1 MKHSIEFTKLLVLS
15 GLLLTLSACQSTPRV
30 TQKPEVPKT
39 APLAIDDSF
48 TQQPDITSISDSSFP
63 DGFQLVDD
71 NDDFQL
77 QQAASLFQ
85 TGSPGLAL
93 DMLDSIEDGTLT
105 TGQRT
110 RKRIMQAAILLQAGG
125 GQQAQKV
132 LQAQLESFQ
141 PQNAN
146 VFYLMRA
153 RSYLAQGDS
162 ANALKSLIT
171 RGQYLTAKPRQDNQL
186 LIWNVLTVTDSSQ
199 LTVIQQTDMTAEL
212 AGWVE
217 LATTIKASSNNTE
230 TEQLVNNW
238 RIHNLSHPAAAE
250 VLEQIS
256 RQSRPRIRRVALLLP
271 LSSAYEPAASAIRD
285 GFEIMNNDHAVNDR
299 YQLRIYDYGRDANAA
314 VLYYNQAINDGA
326 EIIIGPLGRQAIDS
340 LLSDNQIKV
349 PTLLLSPPTEQ
360 NTVQDNLFQF
370 TLSQELEAEEAA
382 QRAWLDGH
390 RRGVMLFPESAIG
403 QRMASAFAQRFTQLG
418 GEIITTESFAVA
430 ETDFSPAVRQMLDV
444 DSSEQRIAEMKKL
457 MGRKITT
464 EARRRQDIDFIFLP
478 ASNRNARL
486 IKPILDFFYAFDLP
500 VYSTSRIFSG
510 KIDPINDADL
520 DRIRFPDMPW
530 MIATNIELE
539 SLRTFLQGGWENRET
554 SYNRL
559 YGLGMDIF
567 SILPRLQL
575 MRETPVLYYQGLSG
589 NLSIDA
595 DGIIHRQMLWA
606 RFKKGIP
613 GLLDNQLTYQGRF
626 SEKKPQGLPA
636 ITPSTRQ

>member
-1 MKHSIEFTKLLVLS
+1 MKHSNELIKLLTVS
-15 GLLLTLSACQSTPRV
+15 GLLLILSACQSTPTV
-30 TQKPEVPKT
+30 TQKPSIPAPSKT
-39 APLAIDDSF
+39 VDKTYS
-48 TQQPDITSISDSSFP
+48 QPDVLPVTATTLP
-63 DGFQLVDD
+63 DGFQLTDA

-77 QQAASLFQ
+77 RQAASLFQ

-93 DMLDSIEDGTLT
+93 DMLDSIENGSLT
-105 TGQRT
+105 PDQRT

-125 GQQAQKV
+125 SLQAQKV
-132 LQAQLESFQ
+132 LHARLESFQ

-153 RSYLAQGDS
+153 RSFMARGDS
-162 ANALKSLIT
+162 ANALKSLIA
-171 RGQYLTAKPRQDNQL
+171 RGQYLTVKARQDNQL
-186 LIWNVLTVTDSSQ
+186 LIWNVLMISDSPQ
-199 LTVIQQTDMTAEL
+199 LSAIQQTDMTAEL
-212 AGWVE
+212 AGWIE
-217 LATTIKASSNNTE
+217 LAAVIKASSNDTE

-238 RIHNLSHPAAAE
+238 RINNFSHPAAPE

-256 RQSRPRIRRVALLLP
+256 RPSKSRIRRVAFLLP
-271 LSSAYEPAASAIRD
+271 LSSAYEPAANAIRD
-285 GFEIMNNDHAVNDR
+285 GFEIMNNDHAASDR

-326 EIIIGPLGRQAIDS
+326 DIVIGPLGRQAIDS
-340 LLSDNQIKV
+340 LLYENQIKV

-360 NTVQDNLFQF
+360 NTVQNNLFQF

-382 QRAWLDGH
+382 QRAWLDGN
-390 RRGVMLFPESAIG
+390 RRGVMLFPETAIG
-403 QRMASAFAQRFTQLG
+403 QRMANAFAARFIHLG
-418 GEIITTESFAVA
+418 GEIVTTESFPAA
-430 ETDFSPAVRQMLDV
+430 ETDFSPAVRHMLDV

-457 MGRKITT
+457 LGTKVTT

-486 IKPILDFFYAFDLP
+486 IKPVLDFFYAFDLP
-500 VYSTSRIFSG
+500 VYSTSRIFTG
-510 KIDPINDADL
+510 KIDPANDTDL

-575 MRETPVLYYQGLSG
+575 MRDTPVLHYQGLSG
-589 NLSIDA
+589 NLNIDA

-606 RFKKGIP
+606 RFKNGTP
-613 GLLDNQLTYQGRF
+613 ELLDNQLTYQGRF
-626 SEKKPQGLPA
+626 GEKKQQGLPA